1 MLGLLYSHT
10 LILSRSKQ
18 DRGGNTVF
26 LPSKNTGF
34 LSSPLVTDP
43 DVSPSAGEGEEGQCL
58 GHRRQ
63 RGRRPTAG
71 RTVISGR
78 ALAREVLRSLHR
90 CPSVGGSGLPP
101 PTYPHPNDLQVNLPS
116 KPPQLY
122 FPSSLRRCMCI
133 IFYLSAPLDRM
144 VQRHIFFSSI
154 VRGKATSWS
163 RILYSLRPKILVI
176 EMDVS
181 RCILVLDTS
190 ILMTSNSGR
199 REYLV
204 QTRNKVGVGEF
215 SMYIGLGTNRKERG

>member
-1 MLGLLYSHT
+1 
-10 LILSRSKQ
+10 
-18 DRGGNTVF
+18 
-26 LPSKNTGF
+26 
-34 LSSPLVTDP
+34 
-43 DVSPSAGEGEEGQCL
+43 
-58 GHRRQ
+58 
-63 RGRRPTAG
+63 
-71 RTVISGR
+71 
-78 ALAREVLRSLHR
+78 
-90 CPSVGGSGLPP
+90 
-101 PTYPHPNDLQVNLPS
+101 
-116 KPPQLY
+116 
-122 FPSSLRRCMCI
+122 MCI
-133 IFYLSAPLDRM
+133 IFYLSASLGRM
-144 VQRHIFFSSI
+144 VQRHLFFSI

>member
-18 DRGGNTVF
+18 DRGSNTVF

-43 DVSPSAGEGEEGQCL
+43 DVSPSAGEGEEGQRL
-58 GHRRQ
+58 GRRRQ
-63 RGRRPTAG
+63 RGRRPTTG
-71 RTVISGR
+71 HTIISGR
-78 ALAREVLRSLHR
+78 APAREVLRSLR
-90 CPSVGGSGLPP
+90 RFLWADPASRRPP
-101 PTYPHPNDLQVNLPS
+101 IHIPTTFRYIFVRKRL
-116 KPPQLY
+116 
-122 FPSSLRRCMCI
+122 SSTSPAHYVAACAS
-133 IFYLSAPLDRM
+133 FSTSQPLSIGWSN
-144 VQRHIFFSSI
+144 VTFFSI

-163 RILYSLRPKILVI
+163 RILYSLHPKILVI

-190 ILMTSNSGR
+190 ILMTSNSR
-199 REYLV
+199 RSEYLV